1 MNIKDIDLNLL
12 NVFSAIYKEQNI
24 SRAADRLGLSQPA
37 TSNALNRLRKMLDD
51 PLFVRNS
58 RGVTATPRAHELAEP
73 IDKAFD
79 LIQTSLNKK
88 SDFKYRSAKR
98 TFNIAMSDYCD
109 FLLLPKLM
117 EWIAS
122 SAPNIRINVWPID
135 GGNISELFDRGKLD
149 LAIGNIPFLG
159 DSYRKQR
166 LFEEDFIVLIRNTH
180 PRAKDQFSLDD
191 FASLPHIIFTPRHT
205 HSTQIDLLL
214 KKHNLQRTISLQVSS
229 FLSLPAIVAKSDH
242 IATCP
247 LRVALAF
254 RDIYPIKMMKL
265 PLDFGPATISQF
277 WTERVHNEPGV
288 IWLRQLMFEL
298 CQRI

>member
-58 RGVTATPRAHELAEP
+58 RGVTPTPRAHELAEP

-79 LIQTSLNKK
+79 LIQTSLNQK

-117 EWIAS
+117 EWLS
-122 SAPNIRINVWPID
+122 TSAPSIRVNVWPID
-135 GGNISELFDRGKLD
+135 GGNISESFDRGKLD

-159 DSYRKQR
+159 DSFRKQR
-166 LFEEDFIVLIRNTH
+166 LFEDEFVALIRNTH
-180 PRAKDQFSLDD
+180 PKASTPLSLED
-191 FASLPHIIFTPRHT
+191 FATLPHIIFTPRHDYGSRT
-205 HSTQIDLLL
+205 DRLL
-214 KKHNLQRTISLQVSS
+214 KEKNLKRTVSLQVPN

-265 PLDFGPATISQF
+265 PLDYGPATISQF

-288 IWLRQLMFEL
+288 TWLRQLIFEL
-298 CQRI
+298 SQRI